1 MMSSESFPVIA
12 SVMQVMAALLS
23 ALYGNPLVA
32 QPDDGRIKIGLV
44 SSGVVRSWHAVE
56 GRRKRVSLLG
66 CDE

>member
-1 MMSSESFPVIA
+1 
-12 SVMQVMAALLS
+12 MAALLS